1 MKQNSKTLSK
11 KRWGRRVATA
21 SSWALLNCAVVFLR
35 SPLSLDIS
43 LCEKFLDISGWI
55 AGLLILGLTG
65 TDAMH
70 TYRNGGNL
78 NEFPVND
85 K

>member
-1 MKQNSKTLSK
+1 MKKNSA
-11 KRWGRRVATA
+11 KRWGRRVKTA
-21 SSWALLNCAVVFLR
+21 SCWAFLNCAVVFLR

-70 TYRNGGNL
+70 TYRNGGSVINSS
-78 NEFPVND
+78 EFPSDD

>member
-1 MKQNSKTLSK
+1 MRNSKEMKEK
-11 KRWGRRVATA
+11 KRWGRRVKTA
-21 SSWALLNCAVVFLR
+21 ACWAFLNYVIICLR
-35 SPLSLDIS
+35 APLSMDIS

-55 AGLLILGLTG
+55 AGILILGLTG

-70 TYRNGGNL
+70 TYRNGN
-78 NEFPVND
+78 NE